1 MTGIVLDASMAM
13 SWCFEDEWTPESDR
27 VLQMVRDNGSLVP
40 PLWDLEVANVLSGA
54 ERRGRTSRADTERL
68 LSLLQQL
75 PIEVTDNDPDAR
87 DIAAAA
93 RDYGLSAYDACYL
106 LIAMRTNWPL
116 ATLDTKLTAAASQA
130 GVALA

>member
-106 LIAMRTNWPL
+106 VIAMRTNWPL

>member
-1 MTGIVLDASMAM
+1 MTGIILDASMAM

-40 PLWDLEVANVLSGA
+40 PLWDLEVANVLLVA

-75 PIEVTDNDPDAR
+75 PIELADNDPDVR
-87 DIAAAA
+87 DVAAAA
-93 RDYGLSAYDACYL
+93 RDYSLSAYDACYL
-106 LIAMRTNWPL
+106 VTAMRTNWPL
-116 ATLDTKLTAAASQA
+116 ATLDKKLTAAASQA
-130 GVALA
+130 GVTLA